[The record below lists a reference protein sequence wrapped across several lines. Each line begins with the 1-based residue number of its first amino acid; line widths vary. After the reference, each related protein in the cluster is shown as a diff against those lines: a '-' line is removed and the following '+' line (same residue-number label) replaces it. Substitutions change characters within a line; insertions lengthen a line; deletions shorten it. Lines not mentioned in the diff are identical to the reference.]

1 MYVVV
6 PPFWVSENLMSA
18 TTENSTVLDGNSTDI
33 DYILMDV
40 LVVVFIFFFGS
51 FIFVSFL
58 LSFFHCFC
66 FFVFVAYCTVRET
79 SCIVFDIH
87 SYD

>member
-1 MYVVV
+1 
-6 PPFWVSENLMSA
+6 MSA

-40 LVVVFIFFFGS
+40 LVVVIVFCFLFFLF
-51 FIFVSFL
+51 FRFVFVIVFSLFL
-58 LSFFHCFC
+58 
-66 FFVFVAYCTVRET
+66 FFVFVAYCTVGET